1 MKKIVYLNESR
12 LKNIIER
19 VIQESK
25 KDDKFN
31 ESINISKEDIDVYRM
46 SLYPDKDGKRGS
58 DEMIDNIGK
67 KLRKL
72 NARNIT
78 YQLKRNDD
86 IDVKFSIGDIKY
98 KAKYNHTGT
107 CEKIVDKKSSHKEM
121 KEDLDPMELELGK
134 SYKYMHPDPT
144 QRDEMEYQGSEQ
156 DFNSLNLDSKIYKF
170 RFKKGDGAM
179 IFTDVTPVQPYED

>member
-1 MKKIVYLNESR
+1 MKNKVYLNESQ
-12 LKNIIER
+12 LKDIIER

-31 ESINISKEDIDVYRM
+31 RNTEVKE
-46 SLYPDKDGKRGS
+46 KK
-58 DEMIDNIGK
+58 IG
-67 KLRKL
+67 
-72 NARNIT
+72 A
-78 YQLKRNDD
+78 
-86 IDVKFSIGDIKY
+86 
-98 KAKYNHTGT
+98 
-107 CEKIVDKKSSHKEM
+107 KKSSQKEM

-170 RFKKGDGAM
+170 KFKKGKGNM
-179 IFTDVTPVQPYED
+179 IFTDVTPIQTYEN